1 MVLKMA
7 IVKSKIFDGMLLQLR
22 SDFVDGVAIYTVTVE
37 SSNPTPIPKLVK
49 RTRLSNEAVNVFNT
63 WCLELQNTCGA
74 FV

>member
-1 MVLKMA
+1 MA

-37 SSNPTPIPKLVK
+37 SSNPTPMPKLVK

>member
-1 MVLKMA
+1 MA

>member
-1 MVLKMA
+1 MA

-22 SDFVDGVAIYTVTVE
+22 SDFMDGVAIYTVTLE
-37 SSNPTPIPKLVK
+37 SSNPTPMPKLVK

>member
-1 MVLKMA
+1 
-7 IVKSKIFDGMLLQLR
+7 MLLQLR

-37 SSNPTPIPKLVK
+37 SSNPTPMLKLVK